1 MPKRIYSREIDAL
14 NYIVK
19 VLIDSRKG
27 YLKACEIT
35 HDDYVLRPRF
45 LGCAQER
52 EGLIKRFQAKVR
64 ALGGH
69 PESNGGLLGEAHRG
83 WMQFSALFMDDEQAA
98 LEAIDEGEA
107 YLANQIEERL
117 TRDRLEGEVRD
128 LMVDAYRSAS
138 HGESFAEWQTRSPRA
153 RKS

>member
-1 MPKRIYSREIDAL
+1 MANRIYSREIDAL

-27 YLKACEIT
+27 YLKAYEMT

-45 LGCAQER
+45 LDYANER
-52 EGLIKRFQAKVR
+52 LALIQRFQEKVR

-69 PESNGGLLGEAHRG
+69 PESDGGLLGEAHRG
-83 WMQFSALFMDDEQAA
+83 WMQFSALFTDDEQAA
-98 LEAIDEGEA
+98 LEAIDDGEA

-117 TRDRLEGEVRD
+117 KRDGLKGEVRD
-128 LMVDAYRSAS
+128 LMVDAYRSAAQ
-138 HGESFAEWQTRSPRA
+138 GESFAGWQLKPLC
-153 RKS
+153 